1 MKRGE
6 PFASPL
12 FHMPIHDKG
21 DTMKRKIIFGC
32 IFLLGLG
39 IFLYPTVSNWL
50 ATRTHYSQIS
60 SYDKKVKSLQKKDLE
75 RREKEADAYNKQ
87 VQQSNQAFADP
98 FAEKEKHE
106 GKSYANTLNI
116 GDVMGYVEIP
126 KINVKL
132 PIYPGTSEEVLSQGV
147 GHLDKSSLPVG
158 GEGTHTVLTG
168 HRGLPSAL
176 LFTDLDKMKEQDVF
190 YIHSLNK
197 VLAYQVDQ
205 IKVVLPSETEDLLI
219 VNNQDYATLLTC
231 TPYGVNTHRL
241 LVRGHRIPYE
251 PKEKVSAPA
260 TLADWKVIT
269 SISAI
274 LVVVLLLIL
283 MKRRKKK

>member
-1 MKRGE
+1 MKRN
-6 PFASPL
+6 
-12 FHMPIHDKG
+12 
-21 DTMKRKIIFGC
+21 IIFGC

-50 ATRTHYSQIS
+50 ATRAHYSQVS
-60 SYDKKVKSLQKKDLE
+60 SYDEKVKSLQKKELE
-75 RREKEADAYNKQ
+75 RREKEANEYNKQ
-87 VQQSNQAFADP
+87 IQHSNKSFSDP
-98 FAEKEKHE
+98 FADKEKNE
-106 GKSYANTLNI
+106 GKSYADALNI

-126 KINVKL
+126 KIHVKL
-132 PIYPGTSEEVLSQGV
+132 PIYPGTSEEVLSRGV

-176 LFTDLDKMKEQDVF
+176 LFTDLDKMKEKDVF

-231 TPYGVNTHRL
+231 TPYGVNTHRM

-251 PKEKVSAPA
+251 PKEKEKEKEISSEPSM
-260 TLADWKVIT
+260 LEDWRVIA
-269 SISAI
+269 SIFAI
-274 LVVVLLLIL
+274 LVAIVLLIL
-283 MKRRKKK
+283 IKRKKKKS

>member
-1 MKRGE
+1 MKRN
-6 PFASPL
+6 
-12 FHMPIHDKG
+12 
-21 DTMKRKIIFGC
+21 IIFGC

-50 ATRTHYSQIS
+50 ATRAHYSQVS
-60 SYDKKVKSLQKKDLE
+60 SYDEKVKSLQKKELE
-75 RREKEADAYNKQ
+75 RREKEANEYNKLIQ
-87 VQQSNQAFADP
+87 HSNKSFSDP
-98 FAEKEKHE
+98 FADKEKNE
-106 GKSYANTLNI
+106 GKSYADALNI

-126 KINVKL
+126 KIHVKL
-132 PIYPGTSEEVLSQGV
+132 PIYPGTSEEVLSRGV

-176 LFTDLDKMKEQDVF
+176 LFTDLDKMKESDVF

-197 VLAYQVDQ
+197 ILAYQVDQ

-219 VNNQDYATLLTC
+219 VNDQEYATLLTC

-241 LVRGHRIPYE
+241 LVRGHKIPYE
-251 PKEKVSAPA
+251 PKEKEKSINSEPSM
-260 TLADWKVIT
+260 LEDWRVIA
-269 SISAI
+269 SIFAI
-274 LVVVLLLIL
+274 LVAVVLLILI
-283 MKRRKKK
+283 KRKNYS